1 MIDGT
6 TKEQVV
12 NIINEEYDTKNIKF
26 KKEKN
31 GENYK
36 IYGLINN
43 KYEYI
48 YTITQDG
55 YIVEHKDKNQC
66 P

>member
-6 TKEQVV
+6 TKEQVT
-12 NIINEEYDTKNIKF
+12 NIIKEEFNTSNIKF

-31 GENYK
+31 GDNYK

-48 YTITQDG
+48 YTITENG
-55 YIVEHKDKNQC
+55 YIIEHKDEKQC